1 MQIRRIIIATGN
13 GASRAP
19 MAAELLKRELSGQPI
34 EILSRGLI
42 VQFPEPLNQK
52 AEAVMAADG
61 IVFES
66 FETKELKNG
75 EITDKTLI
83 FTMNEKQR
91 VQIIDRLPSA
101 NEENTF
107 VLAYYVGEELETM
120 NPYGGSLQSY
130 GLCYETLKETTK
142 KLAKRILEENG
153 NE

>member
-1 MQIRRIIIATGN
+1 
-13 GASRAP
+13 
-19 MAAELLKRELSGQPI
+19 
-34 EILSRGLI
+34 
-42 VQFPEPLNQK
+42 
-52 AEAVMAADG
+52 MAADG
-61 IVFES
+61 IVFDS

-130 GLCYETLKETTK
+130 GLSYETLKETTK

>member
-34 EILSRGLI
+34 
-42 VQFPEPLNQK
+42 
-52 AEAVMAADG
+52 
-61 IVFES
+61 
-66 FETKELKNG
+66 TKELKNG

>member
-1 MQIRRIIIATGN
+1 
-13 GASRAP
+13 

-61 IVFES
+61 IVFDS